1 VKQITML
8 DQTDATTFGTSLDE
22 TSIDAPG
29 LRIGVGC
36 AAAMVRSA
44 APQT

>member
-1 VKQITML
+1 MQQITTL

-22 TSIDAPG
+22 TGIDAPG

-36 AAAMVRSA
+36 AVAMVRSA
-44 APQT
+44 APQS